1 MLVIIFIDSYDHVDC
16 TTVSENQAY
25 KQSLID
31 ILEYDKKSK
40 KKKISWNYD
49 TIYSKCYIY
58 DKRTNWFKW

>member
-31 ILEYDKKSK
+31 ILEYDKKSQK
-40 KKKISWNYD
+40 KKNKL
-49 TIYSKCYIY
+49 KL
-58 DKRTNWFKW
+58 